1 MKKII
6 KEPLFHFLLLGLL
19 LYTITAFVKHKI
31 DPSNKIVVDDATV
44 GRLVTKYIL
53 QTGSAPS
60 KAQLDALINI
70 EIKEEI
76 QYREALRM
84 GLDKDDEI
92 IRRRLSQKIEF
103 LKSDL
108 AVVTEPSVNDLKKFY
123 NQHTDLFMDSATVS
137 FTHIYFNSEKLNS
150 EQVSEKA
157 TRIMATLHEKK
168 LSRAPEL
175 GDRFPLQYD
184 YNDIDRLE
192 ASQLFGNSQMTDTLF
207 KVREH
212 QWLGPVR
219 SGYGWH
225 LIYVQKRKSGSIQAF
240 DEIENDVKESYI
252 SFIKQQQNNKEWE
265 YMKAKYTID
274 RKYLIE
280 AK

>member
-1 MKKII
+1 MKKILR
-6 KEPLFHFLLLGLL
+6 EPLFHFLLLGFL
-19 LYTITAFVKHKI
+19 LYVITAFVKHKK
-31 DPSNKIVVDDATV
+31 DPSNKIVVDNTTI

-53 QTGSAPS
+53 QTGSAPDRR
-60 KAQLDALINI
+60 QLDALIDN
-70 EIKEEI
+70 EIREEI

-108 AVVTEPSVNDLKKFY
+108 AVVTEPSINDLKKFY
-123 NQHTDLFMDSATVS
+123 NEHTNLFRDSATVS
-137 FTHIYFNSEKLNS
+137 FTHIYFKSDKLS
-150 EQVSEKA
+150 PEQVNEKA
-157 TRIMATLHEKK
+157 TGIKATLDEKR
-168 LSRAPEL
+168 LSRGPEL

-184 YNDIDRLE
+184 YNDIDPLE
-192 ASQLFGNSQMTDTLF
+192 ANQLFGNSQMTDTLF
-207 KVREH
+207 KVPEH

-225 LIYVQKRKSGSIQAF
+225 LIYVQKHKPGSIRPF
-240 DEIENDVKESYI
+240 DEIKNDVKESYI
-252 SFIKQQQNNKEWE
+252 SFIKEQQNSKGWE
-265 YMKAKYTID
+265 NMKAKYTID
-274 RKYLIE
+274 RKYLVE